1 MQAMVGPMGT
11 IAVSGVAGHLGGPV
25 LDALRAAGEEV
36 VTLDSDFAPRLD
48 GVGAIVH
55 LGDVPDTRR
64 LLAAADR
71 AKVGT
76 VVLLSSATVYGA
88 WAGNPV
94 PLPEVAPLRPNPGAS
109 WPTDLA
115 ERERLLMEWRDAAN
129 GGPARRAVV
138 LRPTA
143 IVDGAHVGGPA
154 RRLAGL
160 GRVRV
165 RGASRPVQAVHAR
178 DVATAVALAVARD
191 DVEGVYNVAPDG
203 WVADETARALV
214 RARFRVA
221 LPARLARALIRL
233 PDGLLP
239 YTVHPWVVAN
249 DKLRAAGWTPTFTNE
264 ETLLLA

>member
-1 MQAMVGPMGT
+1 MGT
-11 IAVSGVAGHLGGPV
+11 IAVSGVHGHLGGPV
-25 LDALRAAGEEV
+25 LDALAAAGRRDIV
-36 VTLDSDFAPRLD
+36 DLDSDVAPRLD
-48 GVGAIVH
+48 GVSTVVH

-64 LLAAADR
+64 LLTAAER
-71 AKVGT
+71 AGVTT

-115 ERERLLMEWRDAAN
+115 ERERLLAEWRDAAP
-129 GGPARRAVV
+129 GAGPARRTVV
-138 LRPTA
+138 LRPAA
-143 IVDGAHVGGPA
+143 IVDGAHLGGPG

-165 RGASRPVQAVHAR
+165 RGSSRPVQAVHAH
-178 DVATAVALAVARD
+178 DVATAVALAVERT

-214 RARFRVA
+214 HVRPRLA
-221 LPARLARALIRL
+221 LPARLARGFIRL
-233 PDGLLP
+233 PAGLLP

-249 DKLRAAGWTPTFTNE
+249 DRLRAAGWTPTFTNE

>member
-1 MQAMVGPMGT
+1 MGT
-11 IAVSGVAGHLGGPV
+11 IAVSGVTGHLGGPV
-25 LDALRAAGEEV
+25 TDALRAAGHEI
-36 VTLDSDFAPRLD
+36 VTLDGDVGPRLD
-48 GVGAIVH
+48 GVAAVVH
-55 LGDVPDTRR
+55 IGDVPDTRR
-64 LLAAADR
+64 LLAAAER
-71 AKVGT
+71 ANVRT

-88 WAGNPV
+88 WPGNPV

-115 ERERLLMEWRDAAN
+115 ERERLLAEWHDAAD
-129 GGPARRAVV
+129 GGGARRAVV

-178 DVATAVALAVARD
+178 DVATAVALAVAD
-191 DVEGVYNVAPDG
+191 DTVEGVYNVAPDG

-214 RARFRVA
+214 RARVRIA
-221 LPARLARALIRL
+221 LPSRLARAFIRL
-233 PDGLLP
+233 PAGLLP

>member
-1 MQAMVGPMGT
+1 MGT
-11 IAVSGVAGHLGGPV
+11 IAVSGVNGHLGRPV
-25 LDALRAAGEEV
+25 LDALAAAGRTTS
-36 VTLDSDFAPRLD
+36 TLDGDVGPRLD
-48 GVGAIVH
+48 GVTAVVH

-71 AKVGT
+71 VGVST

-94 PLPEVAPLRPNPGAS
+94 PLPEVAPLRPNPGAA

-115 ERERLLMEWRDAAN
+115 ERERLLAEWRE
-129 GGPARRAVV
+129 GGEGRRAVV

-143 IVDGAHVGGPA
+143 IVDGAQVGGPA

-165 RGASRPVQAVHAR
+165 RGTARPVQAVHAR
-178 DVATAVALAVARD
+178 DVAAAVALALD
-191 DVEGVYNVAPDG
+191 GELEGVYNVAPDG
-203 WVADETARALV
+203 WVPDETARALV
-214 RARFRVA
+214 TSRFRVA

-233 PDGLLP
+233 PAGLLP
-239 YTVHPWVVAN
+239 YTVHPWVIAN
-249 DKLRAAGWTPTFTNE
+249 DRLRAAGWQPTYSNE
-264 ETLLLA
+264 EALLLA

>member
-1 MQAMVGPMGT
+1 MGT
-11 IAVSGVAGHLGGPV
+11 IAVSGVHGHLGGPV
-25 LDALRAAGEEV
+25 LDALGALGRRDV
-36 VTLDSDFAPRLD
+36 VDLDGDVAPRLD
-48 GVGAIVH
+48 GVSTVVH

-71 AKVGT
+71 AGVAT

-109 WPTDLA
+109 WPTDMA
-115 ERERLLMEWRDAAN
+115 ERERVLSDWRDAAA
-129 GGPARRAVV
+129 GTLRRTVV
-138 LRPTA
+138 LRPAT
-143 IVDGAHVGGPA
+143 IVDGAHIGGPA

-165 RGASRPVQAVHAR
+165 RGTSRPVQAVHAR
-178 DVATAVALAVARD
+178 DVAAAVALAVEGD
-191 DVEGVYNVAPDG
+191 DLEGVYNVAPDG

-214 RARFRVA
+214 RVRPRLA
-221 LPARLARALIRL
+221 LPTRIARACIRL
-233 PDGLLP
+233 PAGLLP

-249 DKLRAAGWTPTFTNE
+249 DRLRATGWTPTFTNE